1 MLIFNE
7 SILDSYIINKKKTHL
22 HYDNVIVY
30 IKAIN

>member
-7 SILDSYIINKKKTHL
+7 SILDSYIINKKNHL
-22 HYDNVIVY
+22 HYNNVFVY